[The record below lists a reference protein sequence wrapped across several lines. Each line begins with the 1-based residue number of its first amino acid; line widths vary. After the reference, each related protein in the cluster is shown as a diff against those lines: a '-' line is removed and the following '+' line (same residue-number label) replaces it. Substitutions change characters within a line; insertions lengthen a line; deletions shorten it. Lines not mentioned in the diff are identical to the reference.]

1 MRSLALGAG
10 QPWRCLCRGLEQITN
25 SFPRR
30 RTSLQFSQIRFTLAR
45 TFIGHFLQNDGKRAE
60 WEKPS
65 L

>member
-1 MRSLALGAG
+1 M
-10 QPWRCLCRGLEQITN
+10 TN

-30 RTSLQFSQIRFTLAR
+30 RTSLQFSQMRFTLAR
-45 TFIGHFLQNDGKRAE
+45 TFIGHLLQKGKRAK